1 MGTYVSDSR
10 LFRDQFSTPR
20 MREIFSD
27 ENCVQKWLDVEAAL
41 AKVQARLGVIPAEA
55 AAQIVA
61 TCKVGLLDLDA
72 MKLEMDRTSHP
83 IVPLLREMK
92 KACPGEAME
101 WVHYGATTQDIMDTG
116 VVLQVKEALDEI
128 DAAMR
133 ALLKAA
139 SDLAVQHRGTV
150 MAGRSHGQQA
160 LPITFGFK
168 AAGWA
173 AEIARN
179 MDRLAQLRERVLVG
193 SFAGAIGTLAALGEQ
208 GDAVQRGLFAELGLA
223 ETLITW
229 HTARDGMA
237 ELACTLAIC
246 AATVG
251 RIAHE
256 IYELQKTEFSEL
268 EEPFS
273 PGKVGSS
280 TMPHKRN
287 PPACEGIIALA
298 RAVRAIVPQAVECV
312 MADHERDKVVLQSE
326 REFTSRL
333 MCMTHAAVV
342 KGAAVLRGLTVRA
355 DMMERNLGALNG
367 LLMSEPVMF
376 ALGKKFGKQEAHE
389 MVYEIC
395 MHAFESGQPLRDA
408 LLANNTV
415 AAALTPAEIDAML
428 DPHSYVGMAEVFVDR
443 VVAGVAG
450 KL

>member
-10 LFRDQFSTPR
+10 LFRDQFSTAR

-55 AAQIVA
+55 AAQIIA

-116 VVLQVKEALDEI
+116 VVLQVKEGLDEI
-128 DAAMR
+128 DTAMR

-139 SDLAVQHRGTV
+139 SDLAVKHRGTV

-179 MDRLAQLRERVLVG
+179 MDRLKQLRERVLVG
-193 SFAGAIGTLAALGEQ
+193 SFAGAIGTLAALGDQ

-223 ETLITW
+223 DTLITW

-246 AATVG
+246 TATVG

-298 RAVRAIVPQAVECV
+298 RAVRAIVPQAVECM

-342 KGAAVLRGLTVRA
+342 KGAAVLRGLTVRT
-355 DMMERNLGALNG
+355 DMMERNLGLLNG

-376 ALGKKFGKQEAHE
+376 ALGRKFGKQEAHE
-389 MVYEIC
+389 VVYEIC
-395 MHAFESGQPLRDA
+395 MHAFEQGEKLRDA

-415 AAALTPAEIDAML
+415 AAALTPGEIDAML